1 MATNFPTLVTTRYVT
16 AGAYIGQ
23 LIVPAPAVTPDT
35 RIPCYVGVGSRF
47 AVAKNRTLRRSMVF
61 DAELNFAPVPP
72 YTALLPYL
80 ASNDKSVARIVKADG
95 TEVKIN
101 QWQFLKNNDT
111 GKYDK
116 VQIASEVFDPVT
128 TYKISYQS
136 IERTVL
142 DALPVADIREFIAVG
157 NSPDAHDFVE
167 YENFFANFTI
177 TQPVAATAN
186 VNKTSIVDAPVAVGV
201 VAGSGTIA
209 QNTASEF
216 AHNYNR
222 YYTVRC
228 KTSGG
233 STPNRT
239 ATFEW
244 TAQPVSSGNNNL
256 PGVPLDPAA
265 PKPTFTINETEVSPP
280 SVATT
285 RSVELELGIKI
296 DLSFGGSNFTAGD
309 TFGFNGKG
317 PALVEVDERHANT
330 NQFYQQNAIV
340 KGGGSGF
347 ATLSYAGTSN
357 PNNVY
362 NAKYKVECVSAT
374 DTSTKATVSVLRG
387 GNGFTFTAK
396 VGGIG
401 GNSKTVSLVDPG
413 LQNSPLTVSVSGN
426 AVTVNLATD
435 NSGALISTLTE
446 VANAINLSA
455 ASPVSA
461 SVTGVGSTV
470 ATPQATG
477 TADVTQGSTSVTAG
491 VGTSFN
497 TELTDPNPPV
507 GGSVIKF
514 SSDPN
519 RTYVVSAL
527 TATTITLTTPYLGP
541 TTVAAALTG
550 TTSVTNNSIT
560 VVGSTGTFTTQLTV
574 GGRIK
579 FANDATKVYI
589 VAAIISGTTF
599 ELNIPF
605 QGVTSGAVAA
615 STPGTDVIEV
625 SAPVGGTVLGVDGIL
640 SGTLAWAEYGERTGV
655 SGTFGF
661 AFNQATLPAVNPT
674 MSVSNGVKLT
684 LGLTDGPFVAGDNFT
699 FKVLAPRQFYQM
711 KDNRA
716 ITLTTDSVPPAGV
729 GSGSVVVSY
738 TTNTLEGGFGIV
750 TPTPEDN
757 SLAPSNALW
766 KNGRFVMNG
775 NILVAM
781 RNLHAGPT
789 TAAVSGGNRHA
800 AGNKFTFSATIDGTI
815 DWSLV
820 SKATET
826 IAKKNILTDVLGDI
840 TGAAASPYIIL
851 ANIPEAGTVPV
862 VTEAESGTPISFTLR
877 TTPQGDN
884 TQYIVFLG
892 PKPTV
897 DVKVEYIYRGAEP
910 APGQIYYV
918 TSKHVR
924 PDELYNQ
931 PILIRSLDDGRKL
944 LAPSETT
951 NHLYIMNEIAMGD
964 IAAPA
969 IYIVQV
975 KDADGDS
982 LYTDV
987 DFADAIAASE
997 APRAISD
1004 LVVLSHFSTLA
1015 QQLNSVNKM
1024 ADPFK
1029 RRFRMTWIGTPI
1041 GTPLGSED
1049 EANTLIALSQ
1059 RTLQVFGAN
1068 PAHGTRVLVA
1078 PTSCTR
1084 DVKLENNVVTE
1095 VTMDGSFVAG
1105 ALAALNASFADP
1117 AETLLRKTLAGFKSI
1132 QTYGDIESPYN
1143 LALGAANI
1151 IFFTDQGG
1159 GVFRIEEDVTTDT
1172 FAPDFNLINNMNQ
1185 KMFVVKQIRNE
1196 LDSKLIGLIVPSA
1209 QAGVGLVRGFL
1220 VQALSNLLGRGLI
1233 GRYQKA
1239 DGSERPI
1246 DPGKDVIVFRDSADP
1261 TLYHVLFA
1269 FWLKNEI
1276 KRIFGLY
1283 SVNSNDFG
1291 G

>member
-1 MATNFPTLVTTRYVT
+1 MATNFPVLVTTRYVT

-35 RIPCYVGVGSRF
+35 RIPAYVGVGSRF
-47 AVAKNRTLRRSMVF
+47 AIAKNQPLRRSFVF
-61 DAELNFAPVPP
+61 DAELNFSPVPP
-72 YTALLPYL
+72 YTALLPFN
-80 ASNDKSVARIVKADG
+80 ASNDKSVARIVKSDG

-101 QWQFLKNNDT
+101 QWQFIKNVDT
-111 GKYDK
+111 GKYDT
-116 VQIASEVFDPVT
+116 VQINSEVFDPVT

-136 IERTVL
+136 IDRNVL
-142 DALPVADIREFIAVG
+142 DTLPVAEIREFVAVG
-157 NSPDAHDFVE
+157 NGPDAHDYTE

-177 TQPVAATAN
+177 TQPVPATAN
-186 VNKTSIVDAPVAVGV
+186 LNKISAIEPPVAVGV
-201 VAGSGTIA
+201 ISGSGSII

-216 AHNYNR
+216 DHNYNR

-233 STPNRT
+233 STPTRT

-244 TAQPVSSGNNNL
+244 TAQPVSAGSNNL

-265 PKPTFTINETEVSPP
+265 PKPTFTINETEISPP

-285 RSVELELGIKI
+285 RTVPIELGIVI

-317 PALVEVDERHANT
+317 PALIEIDERHANT

-340 KGGGSGF
+340 KGAGTGF
-347 ATLSYAGTSN
+347 ASLSYAGTSD
-357 PNNVY
+357 PNNIY
-362 NAKYKVECVSAT
+362 NAKYRVDAVQAA
-374 DTSTKATVSVLRG
+374 DTSVKAVVKALRAG
-387 GNGFTFTAK
+387 IGLTYTAK
-396 VGGIG
+396 VGGTG
-401 GNSKTVSLVDPG
+401 GNVKTVGLVNPG
-413 LQNSPLTVSVSGN
+413 VQNGPLTVAVSGN
-426 AVTVNLATD
+426 DLTVTLATD
-435 NSGALISTLTE
+435 NTGALISTYTQ
-446 VANAINLSA
+446 VANAINAFA
-455 ASPVSA
+455 ASPVTA
-461 SVTGVGSTV
+461 VTVGAGSTI
-470 ATPQATG
+470 ATPQVTG
-477 TADVTQGSTSVTAG
+477 TADVTNGTTAVTNG
-491 VGTSFN
+491 VGSSFN
-497 TELTDPNPPV
+497 TELSSPNPPV
-507 GGSVIKF
+507 PGSKIKF
-514 SSDPN
+514 SADPN
-519 RTYVVSAL
+519 RNYVVSAA
-527 TATTITLTTPYLGP
+527 TGTTITLTSPYLGP
-541 TTVAAALTG
+541 TTAAVTLVG
-550 TTSVTNNSIT
+550 TSNVTNGLIS
-560 VVGSTGTFTTQLTV
+560 VVGSTGTFTNQFSV
-574 GGRIK
+574 GSRLK
-579 FANDATKVYI
+579 FAIDPTRVYI
-589 VAAIISGTTF
+589 VAAILSGTNF
-599 ELNIPF
+599 ELTIPF
-605 QGVTSGAVAA
+605 QGTTNAATATSI
-615 STPGTDVIEV
+615 PGTDIIEV
-625 SAPVGGTVLGVDGIL
+625 QAPVGDFTLGVNGIL

-661 AFNQATLPAVNPT
+661 AYTQGVSSNPI
-674 MSVSNGVKLT
+674 MAVSNGVKLT
-684 LGLTDGPFVAGDNFT
+684 LGLSDGPFAIGDSFT
-699 FKVLAPRQFYQM
+699 FKVQAPRQFYQQ

-716 ITLTTDSVPPAGV
+716 IILTTDAIAPAGV
-729 GSGSVVVSY
+729 GSGAVTVSF
-738 TTNTLEGGFGIV
+738 TTNTPEGGFGII
-750 TPTPEDN
+750 TPTPADN
-757 SLAPSNALW
+757 SFSPASSQWLS
-766 KNGRFVMNG
+766 GRFVMSG
-775 NILVAM
+775 NILGAV
-781 RNLHAGPT
+781 RNMHAGPT
-789 TAAVSGGNRHA
+789 TATVSGGNRHVA
-800 AGNKFTFSATIDGTI
+800 ANKFTFSATLDGTI

-820 SKATET
+820 SQTTET
-826 IAKKNILTDVLGDI
+826 IAKKNILTDVLGVI
-840 TGAAASPYIIL
+840 TGQAASPYIIL
-851 ANIPEAGTVPV
+851 ANIPQNGTTPV
-862 VTEAESGTPISFTLR
+862 VVEAVSGLPISYTLV

-884 TQYIVFLG
+884 TQYIVFVT
-892 PKPTV
+892 KPTV
-897 DVKVEYIYRGAEP
+897 DVKVTYIFRGAEP
-910 APGQIYYV
+910 SPGQIYYV

-931 PILIRSLDDGRKL
+931 PILIRSLSDGRLL
-944 LAPSETT
+944 LAPSEAT

-975 KDADGDS
+975 KDADGDG
-982 LYTDV
+982 LYSDV

-1029 RRFRMTWIGTPI
+1029 RRFRMTWIGAPI
-1041 GTPLGSED
+1041 GTTIGSED
-1049 EANTLIALSQ
+1049 EPNTLIALSQ

-1068 PAHGTRVLVA
+1068 PAHGTRVLVGA
-1078 PTSCTR
+1078 TSCTR
-1084 DVKLENNVVTE
+1084 DVKLENDVITE

-1117 AETLLRKTLAGFKSI
+1117 ATTVLRQTLAGFKSI
-1132 QTYGDIESPYN
+1132 QTYGDIESPDN

-1159 GVFRIEEDVTTDT
+1159 GLFRIEEDVTTDT

-1185 KMFVVKQIRNE
+1185 KMFVVKQVRNE

-1209 QAGVGLVRGFL
+1209 EAGVGLVRGFL
-1220 VQALSNLLGRGLI
+1220 VQELSNLLGRGFI
-1233 GRYQKA
+1233 GRYQKT

-1246 DPGKDVIVFRDSADP
+1246 DPGKDVIVFRDQADP

-1269 FWLKNEI
+1269 FWLRNEI